1 MHFLWIWSKTY
12 KYSRQNFLLEAFKM
26 EPLERKNLQKLNFS
40 LSSWKE
46 EGGGR
51 GDWKSRQKQ
60 SPWNLLP
67 KLPGHRFPGAAPPSQ
82 RQWSPCS
89 HHQSG
94 SWKWDLPW
102 WSGPGLWKIY
112 PGHSEMIYE
121 TGFIQHPSVIPRKEP
136 QVFLSTAE
144 HLCSLGLFGGR
155 FLTLYWS
162 VHYLFTFMFLAE
174 WHHPTQPR
182 VIQGI
187 TSWISGIKHFET
199 VLRLFHKSQSSRG
212 KELRE
217 KRLIQR
223 LLPCWKAS

>member
-102 WSGPGLWKIY
+102 WSGPGPWKIY
-112 PGHSEMIYE
+112 PGHSEMNYE

-144 HLCSLGLFGGR
+144 HFCSLGLSGGR
-155 FLTLYWS
+155 FLTFYWN
-162 VHYLFTFMFLAE
+162 VHYLFHVHVSGWVTPSNPALSY
-174 WHHPTQPR
+174 PR
-182 VIQGI
+182 DNILDIWDKTLWNSAQAV
-187 TSWISGIKHFET
+187 
-199 VLRLFHKSQSSRG
+199 
-212 KELRE
+212 
-217 KRLIQR
+217 
-223 LLPCWKAS
+223 P